1 MEKKA
6 ISAPEKNADSPRQMK
21 TAIKSMGGLAC
32 SDQAMTGGSAC
43 SYQDRRTNDEGVWN
57 QKMLRGIDS
66 LTRACIDD
74 AMS

>member
-21 TAIKSMGGLAC
+21 TAIKSIGGLAN
-32 SDQAMTGGSAC
+32 SGRAATGGSAC
-43 SYQDRRTNDEGVWN
+43 SYLGRRRNDEGVWN